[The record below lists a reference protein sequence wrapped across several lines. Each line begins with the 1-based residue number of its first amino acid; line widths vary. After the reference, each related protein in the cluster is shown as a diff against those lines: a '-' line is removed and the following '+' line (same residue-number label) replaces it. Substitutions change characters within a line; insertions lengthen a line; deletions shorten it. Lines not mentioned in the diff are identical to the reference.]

1 MGRNLV
7 ATNTVGTTLMAW
19 MKTLQQ
25 ESIDQEFTIAEQ
37 RYTIALLEVQVARLT
52 DTVNELQGMLHALPV
67 VDPSRPTTSH
77 RLLM

>member
-7 ATNTVGTTLMAW
+7 TTNSTGATLMAW

-25 ESIDQEFTIAEQ
+25 NDIDKEFMIAEQ

-52 DTVNELQGMLHALPV
+52 DTVNELHGMLHALRM
-67 VDPSRPTTSH
+67 DTQ
-77 RLLM
+77 

>member
-7 ATNTVGTTLMAW
+7 TTNPTGATLMAW
-19 MKTLQQ
+19 MKTLHQ

-52 DTVNELQGMLHALPV
+52 DTVNELHGMLHALRM
-67 VDPSRPTTSH
+67 DTQ
-77 RLLM
+77 